1 MDLRHGRHC
10 VFDLKIHLVF
20 VTKYRKGCLDDPA
33 LRLLEEIFRA
43 VCADFESKLME
54 FNGEDD
60 HIHLLVALHAKHS
73 VASLV
78 NSLKGVSSR
87 RLRAQRKDIRWAWFK
102 NALWS
107 RSYFAGS
114 FGGATLE
121 QLKRY
126 VENQR
131 RPSPPPEGGGSAASG
146 I

>member
-1 MDLRHGRHC
+1 MDIRHGRHC

-33 LRLLEEIFRA
+33 LRQLEEVFRA
-43 VCADFESKLME
+43 VCSDFESNLLE
-54 FNGEDD
+54 FNGEAD
-60 HIHLLVALHAKHS
+60 HVHLLISLHTKHS

-87 RLRAQRKDIRWAWFK
+87 RLRSQRKDIRWAWFK

-114 FGGATLE
+114 FGGATLD

-126 VENQR
+126 VESQR
-131 RPSPPPEGGGSAASG
+131 RPSPPT
-146 I
+146 

>member
-1 MDLRHGRHC
+1 M
-10 VFDLKIHLVF
+10 FDLKVHLVF
-20 VTKYRKGCLDDPA
+20 VTKYRKGCLDDSA
-33 LRLLEEIFRA
+33 LHFLEDVFKA
-43 VCADFESKLME
+43 VCADFESTLLE
-54 FNGEDD
+54 CNGEAD
-60 HIHLLVALHAKHS
+60 HVHLLVSLHTKHS

-87 RLRAQRKDIRWAWFK
+87 KLRAARQDIRWGWIK

-126 VENQR
+126 VESQR
-131 RPSPPPEGGGSAASG
+131 RPSPTA
-146 I
+146 

>member
-1 MDLRHGRHC
+1 MDLRQGRHC
-10 VFDLKIHLVF
+10 VFNLKIHLVF

-33 LRLLEEIFRA
+33 LRALEDAFRS
-43 VCADFESKLME
+43 VCQDFESELLE
-54 FNGEDD
+54 FNGEAD
-60 HIHLLVALHAKHS
+60 HVHLLVSLHAKHS

-87 RLRAQRKDIRWAWFK
+87 ILRSQRKDIRWAWFK

-126 VENQR
+126 VESQR
-131 RPSPPPEGGGSAASG
+131 RPSPPT
-146 I
+146 